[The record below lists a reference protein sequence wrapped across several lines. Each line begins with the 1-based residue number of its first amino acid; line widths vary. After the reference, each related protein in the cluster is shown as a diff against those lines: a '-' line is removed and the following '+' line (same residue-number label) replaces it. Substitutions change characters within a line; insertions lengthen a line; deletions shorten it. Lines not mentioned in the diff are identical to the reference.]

1 MINIPINHN
10 RWAIKHRN
18 GEMKIFFSSLFLIC
32 IKCLRPENELVW
44 LGRLVT
50 KRVGLR
56 VFFVVV
62 FLGEG
67 GIRISELLYWNIV
80 VIMLIQSKLH
90 RIYPHNLFN
99 ESAW

>member
-67 GIRISELLYWNIV
+67 GDKDIWIALLKYSSYYAY
-80 VIMLIQSKLH
+80 SKQT
-90 RIYPHNLFN
+90 
-99 ESAW
+99 S